1 MLNQWNPDVF
11 MDLHTTDGSIH
22 GYALTYSPPLT
33 PTALNVVPYTAG
45 TMLPAIR
52 ERMRTRHGFEITDY
66 GDFSR
71 TNVVRGQRGAARGAA
86 PDTSAAGRGRRG
98 GAFGGGRGPSLEQI
112 IADSIPTSGWAF
124 STYESLARY
133 GTNYYGLRNRIG
145 ILSEAFSHDPF
156 ARRVAST
163 YDFVGEILS
172 YLAEHKTEIMN
183 LGKQGDAKV
192 AAWAKNPASSPRLSL
207 KSRMDTTRIED
218 VRVEMITPLTDSTK
232 REAGMGA
239 RQRTGV
245 IKLVKMPVM
254 ASFTPTLTSTLPYA
268 YAIDAKAAQAILP
281 ILKVHGIVV
290 DQLDATATASVQ
302 SFRVDSVIDRG
313 RSETSRMLKDVD
325 GSWSD
330 VGTKTLPSGTYVVRA
345 GQPYGLLVF
354 YLLEPQSEDGLAQWS
369 FFDGILAAHAD
380 FPIMRI
386 TKPITARSHAVRD

>member
-1 MLNQWNPDVF
+1 
-11 MDLHTTDGSIH
+11 
-22 GYALTYSPPLT
+22 
-33 PTALNVVPYTAG
+33 
-45 TMLPAIR
+45 
-52 ERMRTRHGFEITDY
+52 
-66 GDFSR
+66 
-71 TNVVRGQRGAARGAA
+71 
-86 PDTSAAGRGRRG
+86 
-98 GAFGGGRGPSLEQI
+98 
-112 IADSIPTSGWAF
+112 
-124 STYESLARY
+124 
-133 GTNYYGLRNRIG
+133 
-145 ILSEAFSHDPF
+145 
-156 ARRVAST
+156 
-163 YDFVGEILS
+163 
-172 YLAEHKTEIMN
+172 
-183 LGKQGDAKV
+183 
-192 AAWAKNPASSPRLSL
+192 
-207 KSRMDTTRIED
+207 MDTTRIED
-218 VRVEMITPLTDSTK
+218 VRVEMITPLTDSAK

-290 DQLDATATASVQ
+290 DQLDATAAASVQ

-330 VGTKTLPSGTYVVRA
+330 VGTKALPSGTYVVRA